1 MARLSKETI
10 ERMEEMLSRKVTQ
23 TNDKGLLDISRLVK
37 GRYVTTDL
45 QVNYLMDSWE
55 LLEKCIEIN
64 DASKMQR
71 YLIRQRNKINGLFSK
86 NTL

>member
-10 ERMEEMLSRKVTQ
+10 EHMEEMLSRKVTQ